1 MSRQKLYELS
11 RHVIIASGVAACLFS
26 AYHLPVAQ
34 IDIKF
39 LLLAFV
45 TVVISSRIMIQ
56 LPRANA
62 KITVSDALIF
72 LTILVYSGEAAIL
85 LAAAEA
91 LSTSFRFNKKW
102 GTRLFNSALLACSTF
117 LTVWTLRLC
126 FGPIAELARAG
137 YSAKFM
143 IALFVMASAQY
154 ITNSSL
160 AAVVDSFKK
169 GHPFWQTWSQCF
181 LWASIMYFAGAAAA
195 SIVAQL
201 ARLFSFYSLVVTI
214 PIIAVI
220 YLTYR
225 MYRESIEATERHV
238 TELNHYIAE
247 HKRAEEE
254 LKKREMQLAEAQQI
268 AHLGS
273 WEWDLTSNKVSWSD
287 QQYRNLGLRPQEV
300 DPNYKVFLSYVH
312 PEDKEHVVNTIEMS
326 LRDKKSY
333 SLDHRIMRPD
343 GTVRVLHEDGNVIAD
358 AAGNP
363 IRMLG
368 TSQDITEWK
377 RIEAEL
383 EQARDAALESAR
395 MKSEFLANMSH
406 EIRTPMNGVIGM
418 TGLLLD
424 TPLAPDQLDY
434 AETIRAS
441 ADSLLTIVNDILDFS
456 KIEAGKLQFEMLN
469 FDLRTS
475 IESTVELL
483 AERAQAKGL
492 ELVSLVDSNV
502 PTQVRGD
509 AGRLRQ
515 VVINLLGNAVKFT
528 DRGEVLVRAT
538 KESETETHVILR
550 LAVSDT
556 GIGIPEEAQRRLF
569 QSFTQADGSTT
580 RKYGGTGLGLAI
592 SKQLVELMGGE
603 IGVESTPNKGSTF
616 WFTARL
622 EKQSVSPPVTAPA
635 SRADLRGLRVL
646 VVDDNVISRNH
657 LIHQTASWGMLPT
670 EAESGPR
677 ALELLT
683 SAALQ
688 GEPFEVVLIDLNMPG
703 MDGFELARA
712 IKADAN
718 IAAAR
723 LVLLPSLAQRGDGA
737 AARQAGIA
745 AYLTKPVKES
755 QLFDC
760 LMTVMGEAKEAAL
773 DSGMASFKLV
783 TRHTLQEV
791 KTSSRSHILI
801 AEDNIV
807 NQKVAALQLTKLGY
821 RVDVVADGKEVLEAL
836 ERIPYDV
843 ILMDCQ
849 MPEMDGYET
858 TREIRRREGSSKHT
872 TIIAMTA
879 NALESDRE
887 KCLAAG
893 MDDYVSKPVKSEE
906 LTRVLQIWEDHR
918 VGAPETI
925 GAAPPAAHGPESP
938 VDLSVLAS
946 FEPLQEEGGPDL
958 ICELIE
964 TLLRDMPQ
972 RIIELRKAADGGD
985 ALALKR
991 VAHALKG
998 SSANFGARQMA
1009 TLSENLEQR
1018 IHDGAVEDAS
1028 VILNQL
1034 SQEFERVR
1042 QVLVSELQR
1051 RQ

>member
-1 MSRQKLYELS
+1 M
-11 RHVIIASGVAACLFS
+11 IIALGAAACLFA

-39 LLLAFV
+39 LLLAFI
-45 TVVISSRIMIQ
+45 TVVISSRVMIQ

-72 LTILVYSGEAAIL
+72 LTILIYSGEAAIL
-85 LAAAEA
+85 LAASEA

-102 GTRLFNSALLACSTF
+102 RTRLFNSALLACSTF

-126 FGPIAELARAG
+126 FEPIGELARAG
-137 YSAKFM
+137 YSAKF
-143 IALFVMASAQY
+143 ITALFVMASVQY

-160 AAVVDSFKK
+160 AAVVDSVKK
-169 GHPFWQTWSQCF
+169 GRSFWQTWSQCF
-181 LWASIMYFAGAAAA
+181 LWTSIMYFAGASAA
-195 SIVAQL
+195 SVIAEL
-201 ARLFSFYSLVVTI
+201 ARLFGFYSLVVTV
-214 PIIAVI
+214 PIIAMI
-220 YLTYR
+220 YLAYR
-225 MYRESIEATERHV
+225 MYRDSIEATARHV

-247 HKRAEEE
+247 HQRAEEE

-273 WEWDLTSNKVSWSD
+273 WEWDLTTNQVSWSD
-287 QQYRNLGLRPQEV
+287 QQYRNLGLQPQEV
-300 DPNYKVFLSYVH
+300 DPNYQVLLSHVH
-312 PEDKEHVVNTIEMS
+312 PEDKEDVVNTIATS

-368 TSQDITEWK
+368 TSQDITERK
-377 RIEAEL
+377 QIEAEL

-424 TPLAPDQLDY
+424 TPLAADQRDY
-434 AETIRAS
+434 AETIRSS
-441 ADSLLTIVNDILDFS
+441 ADSLLTIINDILDFS
-456 KIEAGKLQFEMLN
+456 KIEAGKLQFEMLD

-502 PTQVRGD
+502 PAQVRGD

-528 DRGEVLVRAT
+528 ERGEVIVRAT
-538 KESETETHVILR
+538 KEGETETHVVIR
-550 LAVSDT
+550 FSVSDT
-556 GIGIPEEAQRRLF
+556 GIGIPEEARQRLF

-603 IGVESTPNKGSTF
+603 IGVESELGRGSTF

-622 EKQSVSPPVTAPA
+622 EKQSASAATAPT

-646 VVDDNVISRNH
+646 VVDDNVISRKH
-657 LIHQTASWGMLPT
+657 LIYQTASWGMLPT
-670 EAESGPR
+670 EAEAGPR
-677 ALELLT
+677 ALELLA

-688 GEPFEVVLIDLNMPG
+688 GEPFDVVLMDLNMPG

-712 IKADAN
+712 IKADAS

-760 LMTVMGEAKEAAL
+760 LVTVMGEAKEAAL

-791 KTSSRSHILI
+791 KISSRSHILI

-807 NQKVAALQLTKLGY
+807 NQKVAALLLARLGY

-858 TREIRRREGSSKHT
+858 TMEIRRREGSSKHT

-906 LTRVLQIWEDHR
+906 LIRVLQSCEDRR
-918 VGAPETI
+918 VKAPETVD
-925 GAAPPAAHGPESP
+925 AALSAIPGLEGP

-972 RIIELRKAADGGD
+972 RLVELRKAADGRDG
-985 ALALKR
+985 LALKR

-1009 TLSENLEQR
+1009 TLSEKLEQR